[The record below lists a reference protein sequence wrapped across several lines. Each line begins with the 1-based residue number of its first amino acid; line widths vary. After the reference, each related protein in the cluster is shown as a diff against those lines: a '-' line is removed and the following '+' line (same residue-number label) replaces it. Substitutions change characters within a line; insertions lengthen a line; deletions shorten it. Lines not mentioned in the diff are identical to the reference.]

1 MERAYAQSF
10 RPRDTRH
17 RHCRHTL
24 PDQGRAMITIL
35 VTGAIMLA
43 RHLKA
48 RRRP

>member
-1 MERAYAQSF
+1 MERAYAQPF

-17 RHCRHTL
+17 RHRRHSL
-24 PDQGRAMITIL
+24 SDPGRAMITVL

-48 RRRP
+48 RRRA